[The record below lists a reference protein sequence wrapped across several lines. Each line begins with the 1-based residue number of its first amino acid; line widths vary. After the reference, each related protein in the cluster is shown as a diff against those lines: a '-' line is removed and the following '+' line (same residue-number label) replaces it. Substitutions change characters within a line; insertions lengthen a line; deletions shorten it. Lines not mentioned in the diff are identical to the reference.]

1 MDLMETKGKLYK
13 SQQDKA
19 LFGVCG
25 GIAEYFNVDSL
36 VVRLLFVLF
45 TLVYGAGLLFYLVAA
60 LLIPSAPV
68 SAGVRQTVQPVAEPS
83 VENGD
88 PQQPASYVAADGT
101 PYENRAS
108 ETISSERSP
117 ETLPE
122 VRSTSA
128 PGNGTPEQPAPPKNR
143 GSATTL
149 GLALVVVGGLIL
161 VKVFFPWVDGRA
173 VVGAG
178 MILAGLFFI
187 VKKA

>member
-83 VENGD
+83 VENG
-88 PQQPASYVAADGT
+88 
-101 PYENRAS
+101 
-108 ETISSERSP
+108 
-117 ETLPE
+117 
-122 VRSTSA
+122 
-128 PGNGTPEQPAPPKNR
+128 
-143 GSATTL
+143 
-149 GLALVVVGGLIL
+149 
-161 VKVFFPWVDGRA
+161 
-173 VVGAG
+173 
-178 MILAGLFFI
+178 
-187 VKKA
+187 